1 MKSFRK
7 KTSSIYI
14 CIIPR
19 FDILDKIRT
28 VLHNNWGVEAYGIS
42 IDPRDTI
49 FKYQLM
55 TDQKINKRE
64 LMALKNYCAGFVAA
78 LE

>member
-1 MKSFRK
+1 MKSK
-7 KTSSIYI
+7 SVNTII

-19 FDILDKIRT
+19 FDILCKIKT
-28 VLHNNWGVEAYGIS
+28 VLQNNWGIKTYGIS
-42 IDPRDTI
+42 IDPQDTV

-55 TDQKINKRE
+55 TDQKINNKE
-64 LMALKNYCAGFVAA
+64 LTALKNYCAGFITA